1 MLIRQAQVARA
12 GGWLVLRA
20 QVSSQGKETEC
31 FYSVPE
37 RFADFADA
45 ASSNCFLVGLLYPA
59 MRWGEDIHV
68 EGKVSARL
76 LFNINE
82 FLVPFMSMCDS
93 RLKPIKAT
101 AEKNREAAKK
111 GVPEAM
117 YNLGMRCLEGIGVPK
132 SRKEGLFW
140 LRQAAKRKE
149 PKARKVLRALGE
161 D

>member
-1 MLIRQAQVARA
+1 MHRKHRNAEV
-12 GGWLVLRA
+12 
-20 QVSSQGKETEC
+20 
-31 FYSVPE
+31 Y
-37 RFADFADA
+37 
-45 ASSNCFLVGLLYPA
+45 
-59 MRWGEDIHV
+59 DICIEV
-68 EGKVSARL
+68 C
-76 LFNINE
+76 NE
-82 FLVPFMSMCDS
+82 FRDS
-93 RLKPIKAT
+93 A
-101 AEKNREAAKK
+101 AAVFWYREAAKK